1 MPSTPP
7 PDDADVFTADTLEE
21 AMAAAVASH
30 GPDLVVHSARRVRA
44 GVRGLMGRET
54 YEVVA
59 TPAAPA
65 SAPAA
70 DPAADPAAGPAAAPS
85 ADPVEAALAA
95 LLDDAEAREQAQP
108 TPRTPRPKPAAARP
122 KPVRSQPAAPRRQP
136 EERAAQAPAP
146 AAPEPQPP
154 RVQHPLFPV
163 VSRAPRPRPDAG
175 DAAEEVVAEVVDDV
189 VGGDVGKAV
198 ADVVAEPAAP
208 RGGQAEEPTAV
219 PPTFP
224 RARRAR
230 PEVLEGVVE
239 DGADEPP
246 ARPAERRAS
255 RKSAKPPVRRAT
267 PHPDPAVAEHTTS
280 GARSWSRARLRRL
293 GVPAKVL
300 SLLPAEDPRDDLAW
314 LVALTGAIAATVPA
328 PAEPSASTPAVV
340 HGYELA
346 GALAILDACSRGA
359 HPGTLTTGGRTVPA
373 TPTELALLVRSH
385 VLADD
390 V

>member
-1 MPSTPP
+1 MPSTSP

-65 SAPAA
+65 ST
-70 DPAADPAAGPAAAPS
+70 PAAGPAAGPA

-122 KPVRSQPAAPRRQP
+122 KAVRSQPAAPRRQP
-136 EERAAQAPAP
+136 EEAPAP
-146 AAPEPQPP
+146 AAPEPQPAP

-175 DAAEEVVAEVVDDV
+175 DAADEPVAEVVGEV
-189 VGGDVGKAV
+189 VG
-198 ADVVAEPAAP
+198 DVVAEPAAP
-208 RGGQAEEPTAV
+208 RGDQAEEQTAV
-219 PPTFP
+219 PPAFP

-239 DGADEPP
+239 DGPDEPP
-246 ARPAERRAS
+246 ARPAERRAP
-255 RKSAKPPVRRAT
+255 RKAKPPVRRAT